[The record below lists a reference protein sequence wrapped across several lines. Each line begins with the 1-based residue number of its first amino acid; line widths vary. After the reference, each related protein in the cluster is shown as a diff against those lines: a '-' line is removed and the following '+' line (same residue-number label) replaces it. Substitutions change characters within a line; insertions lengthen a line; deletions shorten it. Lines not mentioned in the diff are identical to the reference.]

1 MAMIDAKTIKELR
14 ERTGVG
20 MGKCKEAL
28 EEVGGDLDKAIDLL
42 RKAGM
47 ASAVKKE
54 SRETNEGKIEAIE
67 TADRIIFAEAN
78 AETDFVIKNDRFA
91 AFHLNICEELL
102 ALEAVAS
109 LDDFLKETYS
119 KNKDQTIDDYRKE
132 TISVLGENI
141 VISRIFS
148 TKKRSN
154 HSYSVYSHM
163 GGKIVTMVEIEGA
176 AGETELAR
184 DIALHIAAEAPDYLR
199 EEDVPESVLSK
210 EKEIATSQVKGKPEN
225 IVEKIVQGKLKAFFD
240 QVCLLDQ
247 KFIKDPS
254 ITIAELV
261 NKRSKEIGKSL
272 KVVRF
277 VRWQV
282 GQ

>member
-1 MAMIDAKTIKELR
+1 MSAIDAKTIKELR

-28 EEVGGDLDKAIDLL
+28 EQVGGDLDKAIDLL
-42 RKAGM
+42 RKSGM

-54 SRETNEGKIEAIE
+54 SRETNEGKIEFIE
-67 TADRIIFAEAN
+67 TADRIVLAEAN

-91 AFHLNICEELL
+91 SFHINVCEELMG
-102 ALEAVAS
+102 LETIAS
-109 LDDFLKETYS
+109 LDDFLKQTYS
-119 KNKDQTIDDYRKE
+119 KNRDQTIDDYRKE

-141 VISRIFS
+141 VISRVFS

-163 GGKIVTMVEIEGA
+163 GGKIVTMVEIEGSSE
-176 AGETELAR
+176 ETDLAKE
-184 DIALHIAAEAPDYLR
+184 IALHIAAEAPDYLR
-199 EEDVPESVLSK
+199 AEDVPEEVLAK
-210 EKEIATSQVKGKPEN
+210 EQEIAASQVKGKPEN
-225 IVEKIVQGKLKAFFD
+225 IIDKIVQGKLKAFFD

-254 ITIAELV
+254 ITIADLV
-261 NKRSKEIGKSL
+261 KNRAKVTGKSL
-272 KVVRF
+272 NIVRF
-277 VRWQV
+277 IRWQV